1 MKLSFLGTA
10 YYYTSLNRKV
20 EHHNTLTA
28 GENTHMPSQLT
39 TKSEKIDTPEEHGKH
54 TVSIIGCGQSGILHA
69 YLLAE
74 AGFKVICADAD
85 QTVVNMLSKGKAP
98 LLKREME
105 AKLRN
110 HVRTGFLTAT
120 NDTKTAV
127 SQSNIIVV
135 TVPVK
140 VDDKRKVDYSKIE
153 SACKQVGSGLQQGSL
168 VIVASIVGF
177 GATEGVIRE
186 TLENTSGLKAG
197 TDFDLAYSPAG
208 VLNTR
213 TGGLI
218 SNQERIVAGID
229 GKSLKAASAILET
242 ATKNKV
248 KKAQSI
254 KTAELTALFEIVQQD
269 VDIAVANELAILCEK
284 AGVDYLDLSGLLDAR
299 EDSTPPLPVLTSNDI
314 QREPYLLLENTE
326 DLGLKLRMLTVAREI
341 NEETAKHAVNLAKD
355 ALRNCGKTLR
365 RARVSLLGIS
375 QTQNAKGAP
384 KKILKDLAKL
394 LETKGA
400 KVGLY
405 DPYYSDSELAEIR
418 GAFKKTLSDALDKAD
433 CAIILSGHEQFKRL
447 NLKKLKALMKMPAAI
462 VDLEGIIE
470 ADKVEKEGFIYRG
483 LGRGVWT
490 K

>member
-1 MKLSFLGTA
+1 MS
-10 YYYTSLNRKV
+10 S
-20 EHHNTLTA
+20 
-28 GENTHMPSQLT
+28 PLT
-39 TKSEKIDTPEEHGKH
+39 TKPEEIDASEERGKH
-54 TVSIIGCGQSGILHA
+54 TVSIIGCGQSGIIHA
-69 YLLAE
+69 YFLAE
-74 AGFKVICADAD
+74 AGFRVICVDAD
-85 QTVVNMLSKGKAP
+85 QTVVSMLSKGKAP

-110 HVRTGFLTAT
+110 HVRKGFLTAT

-153 SACKQVGSGLQQGSL
+153 SACKQVGSSLQQGSL

-197 TDFDLAYSPAG
+197 TDFNLAYSPAG
-208 VLNTR
+208 VLDTR
-213 TGGLI
+213 TGGFI

-229 GKSLKAASAILET
+229 GKSLDAASAILET
-242 ATKNKV
+242 ATKNRV
-248 KKAQSI
+248 KKARSI
-254 KTAELTALFEIVQQD
+254 RTAELTALFEIVQQD
-269 VDIAVANELAILCEK
+269 VDIAIANELAILCEK
-284 AGVDYLDLSGLLDAR
+284 AGVDYLDLSRLLNAK

-314 QREPYLLLENTE
+314 QREPYILLENTE
-326 DLGLKLRMLTVAREI
+326 DLGVKLRMLTVAREI
-341 NEETAKHAVNLAKD
+341 NEETAKRAVNLAKD

-375 QTQNAKGAP
+375 QTQNAKGAQ
-384 KKILKDLAKL
+384 KKVLKDLAKL

-400 KVGLY
+400 KVGFY

-418 GAFKKTLSDALDKAD
+418 GMFKKTLSDALDKAD